1 MRVGLFAF
9 LSEQIPSSPVELVQV
24 MCSTLSVSKVLT
36 ASRQNHG
43 LLTQPG
49 GPSVN
54 PVEQRVSG
62 HFHEA
67 LLLSWHSWGCRAR
80 QGEAF
85 SPADLWEQPASCKA
99 GHASDFLVFFMWL
112 ILP

>member
-9 LSEQIPSSPVELVQV
+9 LSEQIPISPVELAQV
-24 MCSTLSVSKVLT
+24 MCRTLSVSKVVT

-49 GPSVN
+49 GPRVN
-54 PVEQRVSG
+54 PVEWRMSG
-62 HFHEA
+62 HFHGA
-67 LLLSWHSWGCRAR
+67 LLLPRHSWGCRAR

-85 SPADLWEQPASCKA
+85 SPADLWLHPASCKA
-99 GHASDFLVFFMWL
+99 GCA
-112 ILP
+112 

>member
-24 MCSTLSVSKVLT
+24 MSSTLSVSKVLA

-80 QGEAF
+80 QCEAF

-99 GHASDFLVFFMWL
+99 GHASDFLVLFMWL